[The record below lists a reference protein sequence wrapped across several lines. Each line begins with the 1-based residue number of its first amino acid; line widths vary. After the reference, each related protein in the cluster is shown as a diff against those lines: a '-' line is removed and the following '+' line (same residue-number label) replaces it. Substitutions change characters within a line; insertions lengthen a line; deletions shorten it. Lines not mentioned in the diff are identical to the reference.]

1 MSSALPS
8 PSPAT
13 AVRCAACG
21 QSGSGRFCSACGA
34 PLGGTTCAGC
44 ATPLAAGAKFCHR
57 CGLAAGAA
65 SAAGAIGAAGRAAH
79 PAGRGVAGGGAAA
92 APVAGGAARSAAL
105 PWGIAFAAIAAL
117 AVVAAS
123 GNIGRPKGS
132 GLDAP
137 LNALP
142 QASLGELPPGAAPGA
157 PFAGGAGAAGAG
169 AVDISR
175 MTPREMA
182 DRLFDRIMRLSSEG
196 KADSVGFFAQMALQ
210 NYESMPD
217 KDLDLRYDMGRVAE
231 VAGQVE
237 VAQAQADSIL
247 AVHPTHLLGLVL
259 GARAA
264 ALRGDA
270 KAVADYERRLVAAAP
285 AERPRNLEEYQRHA
299 NDIEAAL
306 RTATPGPPAPAA
318 PTPPPR

>member
-1 MSSALPS
+1 MSSAPTS
-8 PSPAT
+8 PTTAT
-13 AVRCAACG
+13 RCAACG
-21 QSGSGRFCSACGA
+21 QSGTGRFCSACGA

-44 ATPLAAGAKFCHR
+44 ASPLASGAKFCHR
-57 CGLAAGAA
+57 CGLAAAEAPLGGARGVGA
-65 SAAGAIGAAGRAAH
+65 RAAAAGAMPGTLDGAT
-79 PAGRGVAGGGAAA
+79 PAGR
-92 APVAGGAARSAAL
+92 SSAL
-105 PWGIAFAAIAAL
+105 PWGIAFASIAAL
-117 AVVAAS
+117 AIFAAS
-123 GNIGRPKGS
+123 SNLGKPKGS

-142 QASLGELPPGAAPGA
+142 QASLGEAPPGGA
-157 PFAGGAGAAGAG
+157 PFAGGAAGGPGGRG

-231 VAGQVE
+231 VAGQAE
-237 VAQAQADSIL
+237 VAQAQADTML
-247 AVHPTHLLGLVL
+247 TQNPKHLLGLVL
-259 GARAA
+259 AARAA

-270 KAVADYERRLVAAAP
+270 KAVAGYERRLVEAAP
-285 AERPRNLEEYQRHA
+285 TERGRNLEEYQRHG

-306 RTATPGPPAPAA
+306 RTATPAAAGPARPATPAPA
-318 PTPPPR
+318 TSPR